1 MADWNQPTC
10 SRCWYE
16 REPDRYP
23 VSIAEGHR
31 TVEQC
36 AFCGCETKSGIYVRQ
51 DPATVP
57 YPTKDND

>member
-1 MADWNQPTC
+1 
-10 SRCWYE
+10 
-16 REPDRYP
+16 

-36 AFCGCETKSGIYVRQ
+36 AFCGRETKSGIYVRQ